1 VPSDAGFVYNELSGP
16 YTREYTSRPCMLWAK
31 NSDLSSYPGRSNWS
45 QSISHHGTPHNQ
57 LRARE
62 FGVIRVIDA
71 GYLSDVIAR
80 LLQCIAGLRVTRQR
94 CRTKDATEL
103 RDRITQKVDLVV
115 FCPPNSEGFPRC
127 FWGGGTPNKR
137 GKESRFAARAPFV
150 LPSTSYL
157 VDHGHLYIEGLSPIA
172 RTVRW
177 TVLFASISSPPPT
190 PFPF

>member
-1 VPSDAGFVYNELSGP
+1 MPSDAGFVYNELSGP

-71 GYLSDVIAR
+71 GYSSDAGYLSDVIAR

-103 RDRITQKVDLVV
+103 RDRITHDYLCNILRGVQRKADATVQ
-115 FCPPNSEGFPRC
+115 FP
-127 FWGGGTPNKR
+127 GAYLSAASSR
-137 GKESRFAARAPFV
+137 GR
-150 LPSTSYL
+150 
-157 VDHGHLYIEGLSPIA
+157 
-172 RTVRW
+172 
-177 TVLFASISSPPPT
+177 
-190 PFPF
+190 